1 MNETLKYVGNRKTQ
15 SVDGLEKAMGQ
26 TKYVGDMSLAG
37 MLHVKLLTSPLPH
50 ARIVRL
56 DETPAL
62 DVSGVVAA
70 ITSANFVDNGAFGFP
85 IKDAFV
91 LAHEKVRYVGDPIV
105 AVAAET
111 EKAAKAGVKA
121 IILELEKLPVVA
133 DPAKALDPDAPLV
146 PLEAP
151 QDKGNLCETLIVR
164 NGNPDPILADCDYT
178 LDQTYDFQ
186 HQEHGYLEMEGALA
200 IPEPDGCVTIFAND
214 QSPHINR
221 NHAASTLGL
230 PQEFVRVIQPPV
242 GGSFGGKDDLLYQ
255 FTAITARLALMTNRP
270 VRLLL
275 KREESLRTSYKREA
289 MSIRLQIGMGTD
301 GKIRAGK
308 ANMLVDSGAYASTT
322 PLSAWR
328 ASMHALG
335 TYRYEAGHVDTQAVY
350 TNNGYSG
357 AFRGFGNTQAAAASE
372 IAIDELAYQAGM
384 DPIGFRLKNIL
395 HTGDTAFTGNAI
407 AHEAGLEKC
416 LRWVR
421 DKSDWTQKR
430 AEYTHQDAD
439 AELVSGIG
447 VGCYFHGSG
456 LGGEG
461 LDYARTT
468 LEINRDHSI
477 TLQSGLTDYGQ
488 GSRTV
493 FTLLAAETLGVSP
506 ERIHMLRPDTQT
518 AQESG
523 PTVASRASIVGGN
536 ATRVAAQKIIQ
547 LLKLAAADLLACSPE
562 QLVREDEQFIGP
574 DEAPASIEAVIDHAF
589 KMGFQLSAMG
599 YWQLP
604 EIHWDFATGTGTP
617 YFTYSFGA
625 QVADVT
631 INRQIGAVKVNKIW
645 AAHDAGKIIYPNGA
659 KGQLFGGIAQ
669 GLGYALTEGFS
680 YKNGYPQK
688 KNLNQ
693 YKLPTA
699 MDVPEIEAT
708 FVKTTFP
715 NGPFGAK
722 NLAEPVMIATTP
734 AIANAVFHAVG
745 VRCRQFPISP
755 RLLQGPK
762 VEKLSPGARSGKGS
776 TPFPPL
782 PH

>member
-1 MNETLKYVGNRKTQ
+1 MSTLKYVGNPQ
-15 SVDGLEKAMGQ
+15 AQAVDALDKVLGRAR
-26 TKYVGDMSLAG
+26 YVGDIKLDG
-37 MLHVKLLTSPLPH
+37 MLHVKLLTSPVPH
-50 ARIVRL
+50 ARIMRL
-56 DETPAL
+56 DVEPTLAVP
-62 DVSGVVAA
+62 GVVAA
-70 ITSANFVDNGAFGFP
+70 ITGADFADHGAFGWP
-85 IKDAFV
+85 VKDAFV
-91 LAHEKVRYVGDPIV
+91 LAHQKVRYVGDPIA

-111 EKAAKAGVKA
+111 EEAAAAGVRA
-121 IILELEKLPVVA
+121 IILELAELPVVS
-133 DPAKALDPDAPLV
+133 DPAHALDPDAPLV
-146 PLEAP
+146 PLVPPKEA
-151 QDKGNLCETLIVR
+151 GNLCESLIVR
-164 NGNPDPILADCDYT
+164 NGDPDPILAACDT
-178 LDQTYDFQ
+178 VIDETYHFQ

-200 IPEPDGCVTIFAND
+200 IPEQDGSVTIFAND

-221 NHAASTLGL
+221 NNAAAILGL
-230 PQEFVRVIQPPV
+230 IPENVRIIQPPV
-242 GGSFGGKDDLLYQ
+242 GGSFGGKDDVLYQ
-255 FTAITARLALMTNRP
+255 FTAVTARLALLTNRP

-289 MSIRLQIGMGTD
+289 MSIRLNIGMGAD
-301 GKIRAGK
+301 GKLRAGK
-308 ANMLVDSGAYASTT
+308 AELLADSGAYASMT

-335 TYRYEAGHVDTQAVY
+335 TYGYEAGHVDTQVVY

-372 IAIDELAYQAGM
+372 IAIDELAHQAGM
-384 DPIGFRLKNIL
+384 DPIAFRLKNIL
-395 HTGDTAFTGNAI
+395 REGDAAFTGNVI
-407 AHEAGLEKC
+407 AQESGLEKC
-416 LRWVR
+416 LLWVR
-421 DKSDWTQKR
+421 EKSNWTQKR
-430 AEYTHQDAD
+430 TQYTTQDVDAD
-439 AELVSGIG
+439 LAQG
-447 VGCYFHGSG
+447 VGVACYFHGSG

-461 LDYARTT
+461 LDYARVT

-493 FTLLAAETLGVSP
+493 FTLVAAETLGVSP

-518 AQESG
+518 ALETG

-536 ATRVAAQKIIQ
+536 ATRIAAEKISH
-547 LLKLAAADLLACSPE
+547 LLRLAAADLLACATE
-562 QLVREDEQFIGP
+562 QLLFENEQFIGP
-574 DEAPASIEAVIDHAF
+574 SESPVNLDTVIDHAF
-589 KMGFQLSAMG
+589 EMGFQLSAQG

-604 EIHWDFATGTGTP
+604 EIHWDFNTGTGTP

-631 INRQIGAVKVNKIW
+631 VNQQTGAIKVNKIW
-645 AAHDAGKIIYPNGA
+645 AAHDAGQIIYPNGA
-659 KGQLFGGIAQ
+659 KGQLLGGIAQ

-680 YKNGYPQK
+680 YQNGYPQK

-699 MDVPEIEAT
+699 LDVPEIETT
-708 FVKTTFP
+708 FVETTFP

-745 VRCRQFPISP
+745 ERYRRFPISP
-755 RLLQGPK
+755 ISIQKAVR
-762 VEKLSPGARSGKGS
+762 
-776 TPFPPL
+776 
-782 PH
+782 